1 MRESKL
7 SHSCDWLS
15 VVDVPDVRAFALDS
29 GAGFQRCDLDRGD
42 DATLTLHGRESH
54 ARGEREALNAFDTV
68 GRGDGLEEGEG
79 DDQRIHIAS
88 F

>member
-15 VVDVPDVRAFALDS
+15 VVDVPDVRAFALDR
-29 GAGFQRCDLDRGD
+29 GAGFQRCNLDRGD
-42 DATLTLHGRESH
+42 DATLTLLSHESH
-54 ARGEREALNAFDTV
+54 ARGEREPLNAFGTV
-68 GRGDGLEEGEG
+68 GGVDGLEEGEG
-79 DDQRIHIAS
+79 DDERIHIAS